1 MYITSA
7 VLGILQSLKADG
19 MVAEV
24 AYNSPTKVNVDMDT
38 MQHPA
43 AVMYLFRDGAIDLA
57 SGLYREEAEVNVMF
71 VTHQSELAFDG
82 VANEQLLDDMA
93 AAATEFVAR
102 LVADGRTEIVGDNVA
117 LRGIYDFNDKN
128 TTGVSLQLRL
138 REVAGHCLT
147 PTTTN

>member
-1 MYITSA
+1 
-7 VLGILQSLKADG
+7 
-19 MVAEV
+19 
-24 AYNSPTKVNVDMDT
+24 
-38 MQHPA
+38 
-43 AVMYLFRDGAIDLA
+43 
-57 SGLYREEAEVNVMF
+57 MF

-117 LRGIYDFNDKN
+117 LRGIYDFYDKN